1 MEINNNMSAP
11 QMPQQNASAE
21 VSSAPRMEA
30 PKMEIPTK
38 EVANSEDVEKV
49 PEENAKIS
57 SKEEVEELVDKLNK
71 AIAPLDTSLKFG
83 FDSSSD
89 DFYVSVVNE
98 KTSETI
104 RRFPAEQAS
113 TLAEKMYEI
122 TGALFDQKG

>member
-11 QMPQQNASAE
+11 QMPQQNVNAE
-21 VSSAPRMEA
+21 VASV
-30 PKMEIPTK
+30 PKMEVPE
-38 EVANSEDVEKV
+38 EVKAQPVEKTQEIDKV
-49 PEENAKIS
+49 PEENAKIN
-57 SKEEVEELVDKLNK
+57 SKEDVEELVDKLNK

-83 FDSSSD
+83 FDSTSE

-104 RRFPAEQAS
+104 RRFPAEEAT

>member
-1 MEINNNMSAP
+1 MEVNNNMSAP
-11 QMPQQNASAE
+11 QMPQQNVNTGVAST
-21 VSSAPRMEA
+21 PKMEA
-30 PKMEIPTK
+30 PKMEAPEELK
-38 EVANSEDVEKV
+38 AQDVEKV
-49 PEENAKIS
+49 PEENTKIS

-104 RRFPAEQAS
+104 RRFPAEEAS